1 MKDRNSKVPEK
12 AYISDDE
19 ELKFAFCTAQKTC
32 CQTLPEDEKMQDR
45 KTRS

>member
-1 MKDRNSKVPEK
+1 MKDRNLEVPEK
-12 AYISDDE
+12 TYISDNQ
-19 ELKFAFCTAQKTC
+19 ELKFALYTAWETC

>member
-1 MKDRNSKVPEK
+1 MKDRNLEVPEK
-12 AYISDDE
+12 TYISDNQ
-19 ELKFAFCTAQKTC
+19 ELKFALYTVWETC